1 MGDPDD
7 GRARAAGGSL
17 GLGASPV
24 PDDPGRPRVV
34 VTHGDDP
41 YLAARAALAA
51 FELGVAR
58 GRRVL
63 VKPNAGR
70 VARSGSGV
78 VTDAR
83 VVAAA
88 CDAFLAVGAAV
99 SVGDSP
105 IVGVRRTEALEASGV
120 AAVARERGCPV
131 LDLDAR
137 RRVEVELPDGVALR
151 RLEVCP
157 DVLEHDLVVSVPV
170 MKTHM
175 HTGVSLA
182 VKNMKGALWR
192 RSKVE
197 LHMLPAVPG
206 VAERSLDV
214 AIADMSAALRPHL
227 SLIDGTVGLE
237 GLGPSAGEPRPL
249 GVVVAGVDA
258 YAVDA
263 VACRLMG
270 RRAEEIAHLRLGA
283 ARGLGVIDL
292 DRIEVSPANWTDL
305 AVEFAP
311 VPASLTVA
319 FPGVRVLDEASCS
332 ACQSTLMLFLRRYG
346 PTLLEYFPDVRPVQI
361 AIGKGLE
368 RVEPGT
374 ICIGNCTRAHRAQGI
389 FVSGCPPVGSAIL
402 RTVTGGGDGPD
413 DPLPEE

>member
-1 MGDPDD
+1 MGDPSD
-7 GRARAAGGSL
+7 GRARAGGAPH
-17 GLGASPV
+17 GLGPSPI
-24 PDDPGRPRVV
+24 PDEPGRPRVV
-34 VTHGDDP
+34 VTHGSDP
-41 YLAARAALAA
+41 YAAARAALAA
-51 FELGVAR
+51 FNLGAAR

-63 VKPNAGR
+63 IKPNAGR
-70 VARSGSGV
+70 VARSGSGI

-105 IVGVRRTEALEASGV
+105 IVGVKRTEALEASGV
-120 AAVARERGCPV
+120 AAVARQRGCPV

-137 RRVEVELPDGVALR
+137 RKVELLLPDGVALGR
-151 RLEVCP
+151 IEVCP

-175 HTGVSLA
+175 HTGVTLA

-192 RSKVE
+192 RSKVL
-197 LHMLPAVPG
+197 LHMLPAIPG
-206 VAERSLDV
+206 VEERSLDV
-214 AIADMSAALRPHL
+214 AIADMAAALRPHL
-227 SLIDGTVGLE
+227 SLVDGTVGLE
-237 GLGPSAGEPRPL
+237 GLGPSAGDPRSL
-249 GVVVAGVDA
+249 GVIVAGVDA

-270 RRAEEIAHLRLGA
+270 RRAEAIAHLRLGA

-292 DRIEVSPANWTDL
+292 DRIEVSPAGWEKL
-305 AVEFAP
+305 AVDFAP
-311 VPASLTVA
+311 VPQSLTLA

-346 PTLLEYFPDVRPVQI
+346 QELLEYFPDVRPIPI
-361 AIGKGLE
+361 AIGKGVE

-389 FVSGCPPVGSAIL
+389 FVAGCPPVGSAIF
-402 RTVTGGGDGPD
+402 RTVTGGGDPD
-413 DPLPEE
+413 EPEPDE

>member
-1 MGDPDD
+1 LAIEPGPDQAFWYVTKAAL
-7 GRARAAGGSL
+7 GRRGPLRRRAPHVVPWPQVAPHF
-17 GLGASPV
+17 ASTPEMAQV
-24 PDDPGRPRVV
+24 AELRDLHPADV
-34 VTHGDDP
+34 VTRLQSLP
-41 YLAARAALAA
+41 LARRQQVMAMLAD
-51 FELGVAR
+51 EQVADLLE
-58 GRRVL
+58 GM
-63 VKPNAGR
+63 PEEE
-70 VARSGSGV
+70 
-78 VTDAR
+78 
-83 VVAAA
+83 
-88 CDAFLAVGAAV
+88 AVRL
-99 SVGDSP
+99 
-105 IVGVRRTEALEASGV
+105 IET
-120 AAVARERGCPV
+120 
-131 LDLDAR
+131 LDLDRAAHILEEMEPDDAADLLADLEEGDR
-137 RRVEVELPDGVALR
+137 AELLTRMP
-151 RLEVCP
+151 
-157 DVLEHDLVVSVPV
+157 VVTVPV

-192 RSKVE
+192 RSKVV

-206 VAERSLDV
+206 VDERSLDV

-237 GLGPSAGEPRPL
+237 GLGPSAGEPRPF

-270 RRAEEIAHLRLGA
+270 RRAEAIAHLRLGA

-292 DRIEVSPANWTDL
+292 DRIAVSPAGWADL
-305 AVEFAP
+305 AIDFAP

-346 PTLLEYFPDVRPVQI
+346 QELLEYFPDVRPVQI

-402 RTVTGGGDGPD
+402 RTVTGGGDPD
-413 DPLPEE
+413 DPDPEE